1 MSEVVLKGEIHTS
14 SGDLEEERKLLK
26 EGFGTVVFEGAE
38 TDPEYR
44 FYEGWFSLLIVLFD
58 ATIGHLYQDKTI
70 LRDLA
75 EVQDTSIWF
84 TRESDAEVL
93 RNTPVLI
100 HLLAAFLFYAS
111 ILVSIIGGTVT
122 GNLVSGSFWLL
133 GAVTIPL
140 LLIRIYNT
148 KLGKGSENRDGI
160 IANVISKAAQE
171 NDRVIAIVGA
181 AHVSGIKE
189 RLPDDI
195 DVEYKPP
202 QYGVFSLRHGRDVF
216 RPAFTGFAELF
227 LIYLIIFYTTHSML
241 L

>member
-1 MSEVVLKGEIHTS
+1 MSEVVLKGEMHTS

-26 EGFGTVVFEGAE
+26 QGFDAVVFEGAE

-44 FYEGWFSLLIVLFD
+44 FYEGWFDLLILLFN

-75 EVQDTSIWF
+75 EVQDMSIRF

-100 HLLAAFLFYAS
+100 HLLGAVLFYAL

-122 GNLVSGSFWLL
+122 ENLVTGSLWLL
-133 GAVTIPL
+133 SAVAAPL
-140 LLIRIYNT
+140 LLIRVYNT
-148 KLGKGSENRDGI
+148 KLGKGPKNRDGI
-160 IANVISKAAQE
+160 IANEIREAAEE
-171 NDRVIAIVGA
+171 NERVLAIVGA
-181 AHVSGIKE
+181 AHASGIKA
-189 RLPDDI
+189 RLPDEI
-195 DVEYKPP
+195 KVEYKSPE
-202 QYGVFSLRHGRDVF
+202 YGMFSLRHGRDVL

-227 LIYLIIFYTTHSML
+227 LIYLIIFYTIHSVL
-241 L
+241 V

>member
-14 SGDLEEERKLLK
+14 SGDFGEERQLLK
-26 EGFGTVVFEGAE
+26 EGFDAVVFEGAE

-44 FYEGWFSLLIVLFD
+44 FYEGWFNLLIILFA

-75 EVQDTSIWF
+75 EVQDMSISF

-100 HLLAAFLFYAS
+100 HLLAAVLFYAI
-111 ILVSIIGGTVT
+111 ILASIIGGTVT
-122 GNLVSGSFWLL
+122 GNLVSGAFWLL
-133 GAVTIPL
+133 GAVAIPL

-148 KLGKGSENRDGI
+148 KLGKGSKNRDGI
-160 IANVISKAAQE
+160 IANVIRDAADE
-171 NDRVIAIVGA
+171 HDRVIAIVGA
-181 AHVSGIKE
+181 AHAPGIKA
-189 RLPDDI
+189 RLPDEI
-195 DVEYKPP
+195 DVEYKSPV
-202 QYGVFSLRHGRDVF
+202 YGVFSLKHGRDVL

-227 LIYLIIFYTTHSML
+227 LIYLIIFYTTHSVL